1 MTVASRTA
9 LSLCDWP
16 DMDKALW
23 AKATQTGDFLEAD
36 GKAAHW
42 AAPTKHQVQKGY
54 GKWLFFQNMGTDATS
69 STLQTPSERISEATL
84 RAYLAWL
91 KDQGLASQTIASRIT
106 DLAEALRV
114 MEPRANLDLLR
125 TLCTTLQGQAEPS
138 RNKHARIRAPR
149 EIWKACEAFMLEIA
163 RSESPLTHPIASRYR
178 DAMIL
183 GVLAHRPLRRR
194 NITSLALGAH
204 LTQDAGKWYCHIPHT
219 ETKDGRS
226 LEFVLP
232 QDAGFTA
239 CFSYYLQTVRQ
250 KLLKHHPID
259 QAALHTST
267 GPLWV
272 STRGRILTDHGLYYA
287 VTRISEELLG
297 KSIYPHLL
305 RDCAASAMS
314 SDAPEYIL
322 AASRILGHSSLK
334 TTLSHYEQ
342 SSMLAAGARLVE
354 HMSALQAN
362 FDVEAPEAFFD
373 EPPFDTLEGD
383 GE

>member
-1 MTVASRTA
+1 MTVAPRTA
-9 LSLCDWP
+9 LPLSDWP

-42 AAPTKHQVQKGY
+42 AAPTKLQVQKGY
-54 GKWLFFQNMGTDATS
+54 GKWLFFQNMGTDTTCSA
-69 STLQTPSERISEATL
+69 LHKPSERISEATL

-106 DLAEALRV
+106 DLTEALRV
-114 MEPRANLDLLR
+114 MEPEANLDLLR

-149 EIWKACEAFMLEIA
+149 EIWKACEAFMLGIA

-183 GVLAHRPLRRR
+183 GILTHRPLRRR
-194 NITSLALGAH
+194 NIASLALGVH
-204 LTQDAGKWYCHIPHT
+204 LTQDAGKWYCTIPHT

-226 LEFVLP
+226 IEFALP
-232 QDAGFTA
+232 EDAGFAA
-239 CFSYYLQTVRQ
+239 CFSYYLQAVRQ
-250 KLLKHHPID
+250 KLLKLRPID
-259 QAALHTST
+259 EDALHTLT

-272 STRGRILTDHGLYYA
+272 STRGRILTDHALYYA
-287 VTRISEELLG
+287 VTRISKELLG

-354 HMSALQAN
+354 HMSALQAKLEA
-362 FDVEAPEAFFD
+362 EAPEAFFD
-373 EPPFDTLEGD
+373 EVPFETLEGD
-383 GE
+383 WE

>member
-1 MTVASRTA
+1 MTVAPRTA

-23 AKATQTGDFLEAD
+23 AKATQTGDFLKAD

-42 AAPTKHQVQKGY
+42 AAPTKLQVQKGY
-54 GKWLFFQNMGTDATS
+54 GKWLFFQNLEFNTTS
-69 STLQTPSERISEATL
+69 STPQKPSERISEATL
-84 RAYLAWL
+84 RAYLVWL
-91 KDQGLASQTIASRIT
+91 KRQGLASQTIASRIT
-106 DLAEALRV
+106 DLTEALRV
-114 MEPRANLDLLR
+114 IEPEANLDLLR

-138 RNKHARIRAPR
+138 RNKHARIRASR

-163 RSESPLTHPIASRYR
+163 RSDSPLTHPIASRYR

-183 GVLAHRPLRRR
+183 GALAHRPLRRR
-194 NITSLALGAH
+194 NIASLALGVH
-204 LTQDAGKWYCHIPHT
+204 LKQDAGKWYCHIPHT

-226 LEFVLP
+226 IEFALP
-232 QDAGFTA
+232 QDAGFSA
-239 CFSYYLQTVRQ
+239 CFSYYLQTARQ

-259 QAALHTST
+259 QDALHTLS

-297 KSIYPHLL
+297 KPIYPHLM

-322 AASRILGHSSLK
+322 AASRILGHSSLN

-354 HMSALQAN
+354 HMSALQAKLEA
-362 FDVEAPEAFFD
+362 EAPEAFFD
-373 EPPFDTLEGD
+373 EVIFDTLEGD
-383 GE
+383 WE

>member
-1 MTVASRTA
+1 MTVTPRTA
-9 LSLCDWP
+9 LSFCDWP

-42 AAPTKHQVQKGY
+42 AAPTKLQVQKGY
-54 GKWLFFQNMGTDATS
+54 GKWLFFQNMGTDTTC
-69 STLQTPSERISEATL
+69 STLHKPSERISEATL

-91 KDQGLASQTIASRIT
+91 KDQGPASQTIASRIT
-106 DLAEALRV
+106 DLTEALRV
-114 MEPRANLDLLR
+114 MEPEANLDLLR

-163 RSESPLTHPIASRYR
+163 HSESPLTHPIASRYR

-194 NITSLALGAH
+194 NIASLALGIH
-204 LTQDAGKWYCHIPHT
+204 LTQDAGKWYCHIPDT

-226 LEFVLP
+226 IEFVLP
-232 QDAGFTA
+232 QDAGFAA
-239 CFSYYLQTVRQ
+239 CFSYYLMTVRQ
-250 KLLKHHPID
+250 KLLKHRPID
-259 QAALHTST
+259 PDALHTLT

-272 STRGRILTDHGLYYA
+272 STQGRILTDHGLYYA

-297 KSIYPHLL
+297 KPLYPHLL
-305 RDCAASAMS
+305 RDCSVSAMS
-314 SDAPEYIL
+314 TDAPEYIL

-354 HMSALQAN
+354 HMSALQAKLEA
-362 FDVEAPEAFFD
+362 EAPEAFFD
-373 EPPFDTLEGD
+373 EVVFDTLKGAWE
-383 GE
+383 

>member
-1 MTVASRTA
+1 MTVAPRTA

-16 DMDKALW
+16 DMDEILW

-42 AAPTKHQVQKGY
+42 AAPTKLQVQKGY
-54 GKWLFFQNMGTDATS
+54 GKWLFFQNTKVDTPS
-69 STLQTPSERISEATL
+69 NTPQKPSERISEATL

-91 KDQGLASQTIASRIT
+91 KKQGLASQTIASRIT
-106 DLAEALRV
+106 DLTEALRV
-114 MEPRANLDLLR
+114 MEPEANLDLLR
-125 TLCTTLQGQAEPS
+125 TLCTTLQCQAEPS

-149 EIWKACEAFMLEIA
+149 EIWKACEAFMLEVA
-163 RSESPLTHPIASRYR
+163 RSDSLLTHPIASRYR

-194 NITSLALGAH
+194 NIASLALGVH
-204 LTQDAGKWYCHIPHT
+204 LAQDTGKWYCTIPDT
-219 ETKDGRS
+219 ETKDRRS
-226 LEFVLP
+226 IEFALP
-232 QDAGFTA
+232 QDEGFAT
-239 CFSYYLQTVRQ
+239 CYSYYLRVVRQ
-250 KLLKHHPID
+250 KLLKHSPID
-259 QAALHTST
+259 QDALHILT

-272 STRGRILTDHGLYYA
+272 STRGRILTDHALYYA

-297 KSIYPHLL
+297 KPIYPHLL

-322 AASRILGHSSLK
+322 ATSRILGHSSLK

-354 HMSALQAN
+354 HMSALQAKLEP
-362 FDVEAPEAFFD
+362 DASKTFFD
-373 EPPFDTLEGD
+373 KVLFDALEGD
-383 GE
+383 WE

>member
-1 MTVASRTA
+1 MTVAPRTA
-9 LSLCDWP
+9 LPLRDWP

-23 AKATQTGDFLEAD
+23 AKAMQTGDFLEAD

-42 AAPTKHQVQKGY
+42 AAPTKLQVQKGY
-54 GKWLFFQNMGTDATS
+54 GKWLYFQNLESDTATS
-69 STLQTPSERISEATL
+69 TPQKPSERISEATL

-91 KDQGLASQTIASRIT
+91 EDQGLASQTIASRIT
-106 DLAEALRV
+106 DLTEALRV
-114 MEPRANLDLLR
+114 MEPEANLELLR

-149 EIWKACEAFMLEIA
+149 EIWEACEAFMLEIA
-163 RSESPLTHPIASRYR
+163 RAQSPLTYPIASRYR

-194 NITSLALGAH
+194 NIASLVLGAH
-204 LTQDAGKWYCHIPHT
+204 LVQDAGKWYCHIPHT

-226 LEFVLP
+226 IEFGLP
-232 QDAGFTA
+232 QDAGFAA
-239 CFSYYLQTVRQ
+239 CFSYYLKTVRQ

-259 QAALHTST
+259 QDVLHTLT

-297 KSIYPHLL
+297 KPIYPHLL

-322 AASRILGHSSLK
+322 AASRILGHSSLN
-334 TTLSHYEQ
+334 TTLRHYEQ

-354 HMSALQAN
+354 HMSALQAKLEAQAPADL
-362 FDVEAPEAFFD
+362 FDDVL
-373 EPPFDTLEGD
+373 FDTLEGD
-383 GE
+383 WE

>member
-1 MTVASRTA
+1 MTVAPRTA
-9 LSLCDWP
+9 LSFCDWP
-16 DMDKALW
+16 DMDKILW

-42 AAPTKHQVQKGY
+42 AAPTKLQVQKGY
-54 GKWLFFQNMGTDATS
+54 GKWLFFQNLAPDTAS
-69 STLQTPSERISEATL
+69 STPQNPSERISEATL

-91 KDQGLASQTIASRIT
+91 KKQRLASQTIASRIT
-106 DLAEALRV
+106 DLTEALRV
-114 MEPRANLDLLR
+114 MEPEANLDLLK

-163 RSESPLTHPIASRYR
+163 RSDSPLTHPIASRYR

-183 GVLAHRPLRRR
+183 GALAHRPLRRR
-194 NITSLALGAH
+194 NIASLALGVH
-204 LTQDAGKWYCHIPHT
+204 LAQDAGKWYCHIPHT
-219 ETKDGRS
+219 ETKDGRQID
-226 LEFVLP
+226 FTLP
-232 QDAGFTA
+232 QDAGFAA
-239 CFSYYLQTVRQ
+239 CFSYYLQVVRQ
-250 KLLKHHPID
+250 KLIKLHPINQD
-259 QAALHTST
+259 AFHTLT

-287 VTRISEELLG
+287 VTRISEELFGAPL
-297 KSIYPHLL
+297 YPHLL

-354 HMSALQAN
+354 HMSALQAKL
-362 FDVEAPEAFFD
+362 EAEASEAFFD
-373 EPPFDTLEGD
+373 ELVFDTLEED
-383 GE
+383 LE

>member
-1 MTVASRTA
+1 MTVAPRTA
-9 LSLCDWP
+9 LSFCDWP

-42 AAPTKHQVQKGY
+42 AAPTKLQVQKGY
-54 GKWLFFQNMGTDATS
+54 GKWLFFQNLEFNTDSNTP
-69 STLQTPSERISEATL
+69 QKPSERISEATL

-91 KDQGLASQTIASRIT
+91 EDQGLASQTIASRIT
-106 DLAEALRV
+106 DLTEALRV
-114 MEPRANLDLLR
+114 MEPAANLDLLR

-163 RSESPLTHPIASRYR
+163 RSENPLTHPVASRYR

-183 GVLAHRPLRRR
+183 GVLSRRPLRRR
-194 NITSLALGAH
+194 NIASLALGVQ

-226 LEFVLP
+226 IEFALP
-232 QDAGFTA
+232 QDAGFTT
-239 CFSYYLQTVRQ
+239 CFSYYLQVVRQ
-250 KLLKHHPID
+250 KLIKLHPINQD
-259 QAALHTST
+259 AVHTLT

-272 STRGRILTDHGLYYA
+272 STRGQILTDHALYYA
-287 VTRISEELLG
+287 VTRISKELLG
-297 KSIYPHLL
+297 KPLYPHLL
-305 RDCAASAMS
+305 RDCSASAMS

-354 HMSALQAN
+354 HMSALQAKLEA
-362 FDVEAPEAFFD
+362 EAPEAFFD
-373 EPPFDTLEGD
+373 ELVFDALEED
-383 GE
+383 LE

>member
-1 MTVASRTA
+1 MTVAPRTA

-23 AKATQTGDFLEAD
+23 AKATQTGDFLKAD

-42 AAPTKHQVQKGY
+42 AAPTKLQVQKGY
-54 GKWLFFQNMGTDATS
+54 GKWLFFQNLEFNTTS
-69 STLQTPSERISEATL
+69 STPQKPSERISEATL
-84 RAYLAWL
+84 RAYLVWL
-91 KDQGLASQTIASRIT
+91 KRQGLASQTIASRIT
-106 DLAEALRV
+106 DLTEALRV
-114 MEPRANLDLLR
+114 MEPEANLDLLR

-138 RNKHARIRAPR
+138 RNKHTRIRAPR

-163 RSESPLTHPIASRYR
+163 RSDSPLTHPIASRYR

-183 GVLAHRPLRRR
+183 GALAHRPLRRR
-194 NITSLALGAH
+194 NIASLALGVH
-204 LTQDAGKWYCHIPHT
+204 LKQDAGKWYCHIPHT

-226 LEFVLP
+226 IEFALP
-232 QDAGFTA
+232 QDAGFSA
-239 CFSYYLQTVRQ
+239 CFSYYLQTARQ

-259 QAALHTST
+259 QDALHTLS

-297 KSIYPHLL
+297 KPIYPHLM

-322 AASRILGHSSLK
+322 AASRILGHSSLN

-354 HMSALQAN
+354 HMSALQAKLEA
-362 FDVEAPEAFFD
+362 EAPEAFFD
-373 EPPFDTLEGD
+373 EVIFDTLEGD
-383 GE
+383 WE